1 MSRGVI
7 YPPLNHPVNLTII
20 RYLHFSLLLLVISL
34 GIHASPDLKRIN
46 LIVSDLDRSLE
57 IYRDVIGMEVFEIK
71 NSKKGSYAYKVFN
84 LPKNAE
90 MRFASLNVGSKS
102 RGFSLTEIKN
112 TELPSLDGIK
122 MTTAV
127 IQVEGLREIYK
138 KIVKMNL
145 NSTAI
150 DEDLTPEG
158 EIFAEFSFTDYDG
171 HLVVL
176 YELK

>member
-1 MSRGVI
+1 MNSVI
-7 YPPLNHPVNLTII
+7 V
-20 RYLHFSLLLLVISL
+20 RYIHFSLLLLAVSL
-34 GIHASPDLKRIN
+34 GTNASPDLKRIN

-71 NSKKGSYAYKVFN
+71 NSKKGSYAYEVFN
-84 LPKNAE
+84 LPEDAE
-90 MRFASLNVGSKS
+90 MRYASMNIGSKT

-112 TELPSLDGIK
+112 AELPSLDGIK

-127 IQVEGLREIYK
+127 IQVEGLREIYN

-145 NSTAI
+145 YSTSI
-150 DEDLTPEG
+150 DQDLTPEG
-158 EIFAEFSFTDYDG
+158 VTFAEFSFTDYDG